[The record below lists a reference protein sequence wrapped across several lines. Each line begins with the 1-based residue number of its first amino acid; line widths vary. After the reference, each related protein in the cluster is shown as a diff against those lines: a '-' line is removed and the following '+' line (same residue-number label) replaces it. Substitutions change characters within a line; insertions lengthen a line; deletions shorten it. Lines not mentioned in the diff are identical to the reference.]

1 MKRDHH
7 PQRRFGGVP
16 EMHMTA
22 GLVMYAKT
30 GSLQHSNHRPR
41 GQDRQRRHAYAPPA
55 ATHTL
60 V

>member
-1 MKRDHH
+1 
-7 PQRRFGGVP
+7 
-16 EMHMTA
+16 MTA